1 MKDIL
6 NYCGEIRRIATTALR
21 YTLHG
26 TGTVLIGTG
35 TAVVVT
41 GELLQHCA
49 RKLRTTRAR
58 QTVPQSAH

>member
-6 NYCGEIRRIATTALR
+6 NYCGKIRRIATTALR

-35 TAVVVT
+35 TVVVVT
-41 GELLQHCA
+41 GELLQCCA
-49 RKLRTTRAR
+49 RRLGTPRTKR
-58 QTVPQSAH
+58 TVTQPAY